1 MVTKRDLEVAIAAYG
16 LGRILPAGSTRAAV
30 TAAVKGVVRG
40 GRLIARPTASTV
52 ARTGLG
58 VGRTIAGL
66 SPAGRVILGGLTLA
80 EAYDRGLLD
89 APIETGREAF
99 VEGVAEGIETLSPF
113 MPQSGP
119 PEGFQGFGKP
129 KKKPTK
135 HNRAVSAAMSA
146 VKRSKF
152 GGKKGTISNAKTT
165 FGTVNKTISMLKKG
179 RKAPKSGI
187 RGVIARAAKR
197 FV

>member
-40 GRLIARPTASTV
+40 GRLLARPTASTV

-80 EAYDRGLLD
+80 EAYERGLLD
-89 APIETGREAF
+89 APIERSQEVFADTI
-99 VEGVAEGIETLSPF
+99 AEGIERTRPF
-113 MPQSGP
+113 MPDTV
-119 PEGFQGFGKP
+119 PEGFQGFRRP
-129 KKKPTK
+129 KKRTTK
-135 HNRAVSAAMSA
+135 HNRAVRAGMAA
-146 VKRSKF
+146 VKKSKF
-152 GGKKGTISNAKTT
+152 GGKKGTIINAKTT

-187 RGVIARAAKR
+187 KGTIVKSVKR
-197 FV
+197 FI